1 MNRTITTTFAM
12 LLLAGCGSADRVE
25 PAAHGEHAHPAVE
38 ASHED
43 HAAHANHAAHA
54 DHAAHGSTV
63 QPAAAPTLPPGDS
76 LFHLDPE
83 LALIDQLETPFT
95 LAQLGGRPAL
105 ITFFYGGCTTMCPL
119 IVSDVHRTVDALPE
133 AERGALTVVLVTID
147 PERDTP
153 ARLRGLAE
161 ERGMPSSWRLVSGS
175 PADVRTLAS
184 TLGMTYREMPDG
196 SFAHA
201 ALYTV
206 VDREGR
212 IAHQAEGVGR
222 PIEETAAA
230 LRRQI
235 ANDPS

>member
-1 MNRTITTTFAM
+1 MNRTITRMFAM

-25 PAAHGEHAHPAVE
+25 PAAHGEHAHHAAEAAPA
-38 ASHED
+38 D
-43 HAAHANHAAHA
+43 HAAHAAHA

-83 LALIDQLETPFT
+83 LALIDQHEAPFT

-119 IVSDVHRTVDALPE
+119 IVSDVHRTLDALPQT
-133 AERGALTVVLVTID
+133 ERDALTVVLVTID

-153 ARLRGLAE
+153 ARLRALAE

-206 VDREGR
+206 MDREGR

-222 PIEETAAA
+222 PIEDTAAA
-230 LRRQI
+230 LRREI
-235 ANDPS
+235 ATDPS